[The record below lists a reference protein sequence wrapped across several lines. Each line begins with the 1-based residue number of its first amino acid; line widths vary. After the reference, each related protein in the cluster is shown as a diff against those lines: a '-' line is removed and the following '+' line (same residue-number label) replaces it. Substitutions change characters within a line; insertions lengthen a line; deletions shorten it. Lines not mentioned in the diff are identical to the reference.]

1 MKVCLKTAYTIWVD
15 VLCAPEWIVDLIRQ
29 GYVIPFYS
37 KPTAYTRT
45 NQQSAWVNTGF
56 VDLAVAA
63 QWGYVQTL
71 VRKQK
76 FKYEDLRIAMML
88 SDQLWRSKGIKA
100 VMYLDNGICA
110 VKGKIE
116 AKKASAWV
124 RDALEC
130 AGLAV
135 HEDQFAD
142 NYNAQLDRFNSCLAC
157 PGMEAVDTFTVHWG
171 EENNWLC
178 PPPPGLVVRVIRH
191 AEVLLTTVL
200 SSRADSTTRKYLG
213 AFKRWKLW
221 AEARQGK
228 AFQCSLS
235 KKSTWYSYLQYL
247 EESVELRAAKDEAVQ
262 ALVPGC
268 IRWLVCHQWGMHH

>member
-63 QWGYVQTL
+63 QWGYVQTWRL
-71 VRKQK
+71 ACMLHRVVGCQEKQPRVLQ
-76 FKYEDLRIAMML
+76 EGNWWQCL
-88 SDQLWRSKGIKA
+88 
-100 VMYLDNGICA
+100 
-110 VKGKIE
+110 
-116 AKKASAWV
+116 
-124 RDALEC
+124 
-130 AGLAV
+130 
-135 HEDQFAD
+135 DQFAD